1 MKVTFLVPPA
11 VEGKAPERLFG
22 CNVGVY
28 FQPNI
33 FMLYPAAMLEKQG
46 HAVSVLDCPV
56 EKTDWETFEKF
67 LRNDDSKAYVFYTV
81 FLSEEVDK
89 RTHAMIRGIKKDV
102 PIIFI
107 GPEPTTK
114 PAAFLLDDSTFV
126 IRGEPEYTIVELVK
140 ELSSV
145 GRRINKIAGLS
156 WKFKGKDTDNPMRP
170 FPKNYDDVP
179 FPSRHLIKKELYYNP
194 KLQGRPSTVILTSRT
209 CWGRCKYCC
218 HPDDVVETADGFQK
232 ISEVKGTS
240 IRTLDGT
247 LHEVKEHFINNFEGN
262 MVEIIPRFVKFG
274 IHVTPNHNI
283 FVFNKDRKTLEKKC
297 ASALTTDDYI
307 FIPIPNDGINIDKI
321 KISDIIPNTICL
333 KRPILLGHKKLT
345 NEKIELMMKMSGEGI
360 CKTQIAKDIGVNRE
374 TVRAY
379 VNKLHK
385 DKSTLK
391 LLKNN
396 GMIKYSTGKY
406 WINDSLALD
415 SDMLRLFGYY
425 ISEGCVSKNPRR
437 VESYTVSF
445 TFNRKER
452 GYIED
457 VKNIIKTHFKNI
469 NIGEIHQDNITRIVI
484 VNAVLGKLFEACGT
498 SSSNKKIPEF
508 LYRLPHTSA
517 LHVVEGIKRGDG
529 NVHKGTTEIATSSE
543 ILARQLANV
552 ILRGG
557 ILPSIDVVKN
567 DQGRIDGRKIKGGN
581 LYRIRYWEGRKRKY
595 RLAERIDG
603 GFAVKIKM
611 IKEVSYKGP
620 VYNFHVDKDH
630 SYVSNFVAISNCIP
644 CSYSFARE
652 IEYKRHFGKKPL
664 VGLRSAKNV
673 IAEFRQLK
681 AEGYNAV
688 AVIDDNFVNGKDR
701 TIAICNGIKELGL
714 EWGCLTRADAI
725 KDPEIVKAMAEA
737 GCRYV
742 DLGVESFD
750 QKVLDYIHKDMTVED
765 NIRAINLLRQYGIT
779 PKVNILFGA
788 SPYETEES
796 IRRTVETAK
805 KLDLD
810 YISFGVVIPHPQTEY
825 YKDIKAG
832 GMFATESKD
841 FEAVD
846 PIKQATIDLPHISQK
861 RLQEMVKWAYR
872 SYYLRPSYAFRM
884 LKKVKSFKQ
893 LKENASTLWNL
904 VR

>member
-11 VEGKAPERLFG
+11 VDGKAPERLFG

-67 LRNDDSKAYVFYTV
+67 LRNDDSNAYVFYTV

-126 IRGEPEYTIVELVK
+126 IRGEPEYTTVELIK

-145 GRRINKIAGLS
+145 GRRVNKIAGLS
-156 WKFKGKDTDNPMRP
+156 WKFKGKTTDNPMRP

-179 FPSRHLIKKELYYNP
+179 FPARHLIKKELYFNP

-209 CWGRCKYCC
+209 CWGRCKYC
-218 HPDDVVETADGFQK
+218 
-232 ISEVKGTS
+232 
-240 IRTLDGT
+240 
-247 LHEVKEHFINNFEGN
+247 
-262 MVEIIPRFVKFG
+262 
-274 IHVTPNHNI
+274 
-283 FVFNKDRKTLEKKC
+283 
-297 ASALTTDDYI
+297 
-307 FIPIPNDGINIDKI
+307 
-321 KISDIIPNTICL
+321 
-333 KRPILLGHKKLT
+333 
-345 NEKIELMMKMSGEGI
+345 
-360 CKTQIAKDIGVNRE
+360 
-374 TVRAY
+374 
-379 VNKLHK
+379 
-385 DKSTLK
+385 
-391 LLKNN
+391 
-396 GMIKYSTGKY
+396 
-406 WINDSLALD
+406 
-415 SDMLRLFGYY
+415 
-425 ISEGCVSKNPRR
+425 
-437 VESYTVSF
+437 
-445 TFNRKER
+445 
-452 GYIED
+452 
-457 VKNIIKTHFKNI
+457 
-469 NIGEIHQDNITRIVI
+469 
-484 VNAVLGKLFEACGT
+484 
-498 SSSNKKIPEF
+498 
-508 LYRLPHTSA
+508 
-517 LHVVEGIKRGDG
+517 
-529 NVHKGTTEIATSSE
+529 
-543 ILARQLANV
+543 
-552 ILRGG
+552 
-557 ILPSIDVVKN
+557 
-567 DQGRIDGRKIKGGN
+567 
-581 LYRIRYWEGRKRKY
+581 
-595 RLAERIDG
+595 
-603 GFAVKIKM
+603 
-611 IKEVSYKGP
+611 
-620 VYNFHVDKDH
+620 
-630 SYVSNFVAISNCIP
+630 IP
-644 CSYSFARE
+644 CSYTFARE

-714 EWGCLTRADAI
+714 EWGCLTRSDAI

-846 PIKQATIDLPHISQK
+846 PIKQATIDLPHISQQK
-861 RLQEMVKWAYR
+861 LQEMVRWAYR